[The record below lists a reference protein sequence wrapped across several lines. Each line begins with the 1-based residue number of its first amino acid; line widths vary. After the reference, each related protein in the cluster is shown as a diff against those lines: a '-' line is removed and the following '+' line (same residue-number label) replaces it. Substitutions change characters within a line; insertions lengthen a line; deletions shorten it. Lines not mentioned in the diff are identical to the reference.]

1 MSKKSFDM
9 LFDAWARSPVYK
21 NMFNSLRA
29 IGLPSSNPNVAL
41 NSFTNQSLSRESSK
55 QCVICCLH
63 TKKGGMSGQSWTL
76 LRNMRCLLSRKRKEG
91 LNLRESLYNLTTA
104 SRVLWV
110 FGIVS
115 LVDTLDDTA
124 SCMRVSREKP
134 DAK

>member
-1 MSKKSFDM
+1 
-9 LFDAWARSPVYK
+9 
-21 NMFNSLRA
+21 
-29 IGLPSSNPNVAL
+29 
-41 NSFTNQSLSRESSK
+41 
-55 QCVICCLH
+55 
-63 TKKGGMSGQSWTL
+63 
-76 LRNMRCLLSRKRKEG
+76 MRCLLSRKRKEG